1 MEPLIK
7 IDIDEAI
14 NCGKPVVVELGCGRK
29 KKQDRIGIDL
39 ADLPGVDIVADIE
52 QGLCFLPDKS
62 VDEIHSRSVL
72 EHIENFEG
80 LMKEMVRVL
89 KPDGT
94 AHIYVPHFSSPYFYS
109 DYTHRR
115 PFGLYTFNYFVDAEH
130 QPARKVPDYYTD
142 VRIRILSLKLKFRS
156 TFKLLNPLRKI
167 WGRFINL
174 HPGLQRF
181 YEENLCYILPCHGI
195 EVVFKPEQRAS
206 VE

>member
-7 IDIDEAI
+7 IDIDKAI
-14 NCGKPVVVELGCGRK
+14 NGSKPVIVEVGCGRK
-29 KKQDRIGIDL
+29 KKQGRIGIDL

-52 QGLCFLPDKS
+52 QGLGFLPDNS

-72 EHIENFEG
+72 EHIDNFED

-115 PFGLYTFNYFVDAEH
+115 PFGLYTFNYFVDSQY
-130 QPARKVPDYYTD
+130 QPTRKVPDYYTD

-156 TFKLLNPLRKI
+156 TFKLLNPFRKL

-174 HPGLQRF
+174 HPCLQRF
-181 YEENLCYILPCHGI
+181 YEENLCYLFPCHGI
-195 EVVFKPEQRAS
+195 EVVFRPGENDA
-206 VE
+206 